1 VRRIAPYAAL
11 AVVWAVATTVG
22 PFSDIRVNDLYVYS
36 VYADLMGDGRLPF
49 IDFGFEYPPLAAL
62 PIAAGSSPFA
72 FGALMLACSLAAQRF
87 AAGLA
92 GARGEL
98 VAWLLVAQPLLI
110 GASVRTH
117 FDAFPVAL
125 MLGGLL
131 LVVRDHP
138 RVGLAVLAL
147 ATMAKLFPAVLVPG
161 VLLWLVSRGRTR
173 EALGGLAAFAA
184 VVVVLTL
191 PFAGPG
197 LTDLVRFHLDR
208 PVQIESTPATV
219 LWIAGG
225 SHVTGTTARP
235 DRFKSNGL
243 AGGAAPAVQAVFA
256 VLLLAGLLA
265 AIPLAR
271 DDLVLSAFASVL
283 AFVALGK
290 VFSPQYVIW
299 LAPFA
304 ALAWARGALLPA
316 ALTTVAIVLT
326 QVEFPVRYLDL
337 VGGDRFTVVVIGVRN
352 LLLLC
357 ALAALL
363 MRPAAG
369 PARSR
374 PRVAPANSG

>member
-1 VRRIAPYAAL
+1 
-11 AVVWAVATTVG
+11 
-22 PFSDIRVNDLYVYS
+22 
-36 VYADLMGDGRLPF
+36 
-49 IDFGFEYPPLAAL
+49 
-62 PIAAGSSPFA
+62 
-72 FGALMLACSLAAQRF
+72 MLACSLAAQRF

-131 LVVRDHP
+131 LVLRDHP
-138 RVGLAVLAL
+138 RAGLAVLGL

-184 VVVVLTL
+184 VVVVLTA

-225 SHVTGTTARP
+225 SYVTGTTARP

-337 VGGDRFTVVVIGVRN
+337 VGGDRFTVIVIGVRN

>member
-1 VRRIAPYAAL
+1 VRRLAPYAAL

-22 PFSDIRVNDLYVYS
+22 PFSDIRVNDLYVYG
-36 VYADLMGDGRLPF
+36 VYAHLMGDGMLPF
-49 IDFGFEYPPLAAL
+49 RDFAFEYPPVAAL
-62 PIAAGSSPFA
+62 PILAGSSAFA
-72 FGALMLACSLAAQRF
+72 FGALMLACSLVAQRC

-98 VAWLLVAQPLLI
+98 VAWLLVAQPVLI
-110 GASVRTH
+110 GAAVRTH
-117 FDAFPVAL
+117 FDALPVAML
-125 MLGGLL
+125 LGGLW
-131 LVVRDHP
+131 LVVRDRP
-138 RVGLAVLAL
+138 RAGLAVLGL
-147 ATMAKLFPAVLVPG
+147 ATMTKLFPAVLVPG
-161 VLLWLVSRGRTR
+161 VLLWLVARGRTR

-184 VVVVLTL
+184 VVVVLAL

-197 LTDLVRFHLDR
+197 LTGLVRFHVER

-219 LWIAGG
+219 LWITGG
-225 SHVTGTTARP
+225 SYVTGTTARP

-243 AGGAAPAVQAVFA
+243 AGGAAPVVQAVFT
-256 VLLLAGLLA
+256 VLLAAGLLA

-290 VFSPQYVIW
+290 VFSPQYVMW

-304 ALAWARGALLPA
+304 ALAWARGALVPA
-316 ALTTVAIVLT
+316 ALTTVAIALT

-337 VGGDRFTVVVIGVRN
+337 VNGDRFVVLVVGVRN
-352 LLLLC
+352 VLLLA

-363 MRPAAG
+363 MRPAGA

-374 PRVAPANSG
+374 PRGAAASSG